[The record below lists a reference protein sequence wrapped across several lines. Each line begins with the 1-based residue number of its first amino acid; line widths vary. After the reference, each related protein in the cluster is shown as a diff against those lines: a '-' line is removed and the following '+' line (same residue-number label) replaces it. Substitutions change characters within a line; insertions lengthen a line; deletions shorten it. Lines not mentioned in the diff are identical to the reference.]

1 MKTVF
6 TTTLAIWLLSM
17 TSIAAEPATQK
28 LNGLLPVYLSIK
40 EALINSEAATAA
52 GKAAE
57 FEKVLA
63 TIKEDDLSTAER
75 KQFAGLKGKLIKDVG
90 QIAKS
95 KDIEK
100 QRASFET
107 LSANLLL
114 LAKSVKLS
122 DQPVYAQYCPMKK
135 ASWLS
140 TEKTIRNPYY
150 GKQMLECGQIKESI

>member
-28 LNGLLPVYLSIK
+28 LNGLMPVYLSIK
-40 EALINSEAATAA
+40 EALVNSEATTAA

-63 TIKEDDLSTAER
+63 TIKADDLSTAER
-75 KQFAGLKGKLIKDVG
+75 KQFTGLKSKLIKDAG

-95 KDIEK
+95 KDLEK

-122 DQPVYAQYCPMKK
+122 DQPVYTQYCPMKK

-150 GKQMLECGQIKESI
+150 GKQMLECGQIKETI

>member
-1 MKTVF
+1 MKTAF
-6 TTTLAIWLLSM
+6 TTTLAVWLLSM

-28 LNGLLPVYLSIK
+28 LTGLYPVYLSIK
-40 EALINSEAATAA
+40 DALVNSEAATAA

-63 TIKEDDLSTAER
+63 TVKTDDLSTAER
-75 KQFAGLKGKLIKDVG
+75 KQFTGLKGKLIKDAA

-95 KDIEK
+95 KNLEK
-100 QRASFET
+100 QRASFGT

-114 LAKSVKLS
+114 LMKSVKLS
-122 DQPVYAQYCPMKK
+122 AQPVYAQYCPMKK

-140 TEKTIRNPYY
+140 AEKTIRNPYY
-150 GKQMLECGQIKESI
+150 GKQMLECGQINETI